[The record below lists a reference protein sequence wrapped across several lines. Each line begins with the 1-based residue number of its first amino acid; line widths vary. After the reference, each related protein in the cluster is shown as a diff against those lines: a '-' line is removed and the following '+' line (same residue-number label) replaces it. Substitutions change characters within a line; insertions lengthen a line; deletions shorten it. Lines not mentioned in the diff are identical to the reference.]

1 MPAVINNVNAVL
13 FIFYSPFITLNIYA
27 YVRMTLHEKTQSG
40 SDLISDPALRL
51 SVRLEFVFGIR
62 FYAPAVEFTIGVVA

>member
-1 MPAVINNVNAVL
+1 
-13 FIFYSPFITLNIYA
+13 
-27 YVRMTLHEKTQSG
+27 MTLYEKTQSG

-62 FYAPAVEFTIGVVA
+62 FYAPAVEFTIGIMA